1 MENMIYLDN
10 AATTKTAPQVVEA
23 MLPYFT
29 EYYGNPSSI
38 YDFASSGKKAI
49 DESRQTI
56 AGILGAKPEEIY
68 FTAGG
73 TEADNWAIKAA
84 AEAYASKGKHIITS
98 KIEHHA
104 VLHTCQYL
112 EKHGYEVTYLDVD
125 ERGIVKLSELEKAIR
140 PDTILISVMF
150 ANNEI
155 GTIQPVKEIGRLA
168 KEHGILFH
176 TDAVQAFGQLP
187 INVDELG
194 IDMLSAS
201 GHKLNGPKGI
211 GFLYIRKG
219 VKIRSFIH
227 GGAQERKR
235 RAGTENVPGIVGF
248 GVAASLAA
256 STMEE
261 RTKKERETRDY
272 LIDRVLTEIP
282 YTRLNGDRALRL
294 PNNANFSFQ
303 FIEGESLLIMLD
315 MKGICGSSG
324 SACTSG
330 SLDPSHVLLAI
341 GLPHEI
347 AHGSLRLTLS
357 QENTKEEMDRVVE
370 ALKEIVEKLRG
381 MSPLY
386 EDFLNNS
393 GQVSA
398 QAAQTVRK

>member
-1 MENMIYLDN
+1 MKKLIYLDN
-10 AATTKTAPQVVEA
+10 AATTKTAPEVVEA
-23 MLPYFT
+23 MLPYFS
-29 EYYGNPSSI
+29 EAYGNPSSI
-38 YDFASSGKKAI
+38 YSLAG
-49 DESRQTI
+49 ESRKAVDQARETI
-56 AGILGAKPEEIY
+56 ARALAARPEETY

-73 TEADNWAIKAA
+73 TESDNWALKAA
-84 AEAYASKGKHIITS
+84 AEFYRKKGNHIITT

-104 VLHTCQYL
+104 VLHSCQWL
-112 EKHGYEVTYLDVD
+112 EKQGFEVTYLNVD
-125 ERGIVKLSELEKAIR
+125 ENGVVRLEELKAAIR
-140 PDTILISVMF
+140 PTTILISVMY

-155 GTIQPVKEIGRLA
+155 GTIQPIREIGEIA
-168 KEHGILFH
+168 HEHGILFH

-187 INVDELG
+187 IQVDDCH

-235 RAGTENVPGIVGF
+235 RAGTENVPGIVGL
-248 GVAASLAA
+248 GKAVERAVG
-256 STMEE
+256 TMEA
-261 RTKKERETRDY
+261 RTETEQRLRDY
-272 LIDRVLTEIP
+272 LIDRVLKEIP
-282 YTRLNGDRALRL
+282 YARLNGHRSQRL

-315 MKGICGSSG
+315 MEGICGSSG

-347 AHGSLRLTLS
+347 AHGSLRLTLN
-357 QENTKEEMDRVVE
+357 EEVTKEELDYVVDT
-370 ALKEIVEKLRG
+370 LKRIVEKLRG

-386 EDFLNNS
+386 EDFIK
-393 GQVSA
+393 
-398 QAAQTVRK
+398 RR

>member
-1 MENMIYLDN
+1 MNKIIYLDN
-10 AATTKTAPQVVEA
+10 AATTKTAPEVIEA
-23 MLPYFT
+23 MLPYFGQ
-29 EYYGNPSSI
+29 YYGNPSSI
-38 YDFASSGKKAI
+38 YSLAA
-49 DESRQTI
+49 ESKSAVTQARETI
-56 AGILGAKPEEIY
+56 ADSIGASVQDIY

-73 TEADNWAIKAA
+73 SEADNWAIKATV
-84 AEAYASKGKHIITS
+84 EAYASKGKHIITS

-104 VLHTCQYL
+104 ILHTCEYL
-112 EKHGYEVTYLDVD
+112 EKHGYEVTYIDVD
-125 ERGIVKLSELEKAIR
+125 EYGVLRLDELKKAIR

-155 GTIQPVKEIGRLA
+155 GTIQPIKEIGEIA

-176 TDAVQAFGQLP
+176 TDAVQAYGHLP
-187 INVDELG
+187 IDVDAYH

-219 VKIRSFIH
+219 LKLRSFIH
-227 GGAQERKR
+227 GGAQERAR
-235 RAGTENVPGIVGF
+235 RAGTENVPGIVGLS
-248 GVAASLAA
+248 VAATLAMH
-256 STMEE
+256 TMQK
-261 RTKKERETRDY
+261 RIQYETELRDY
-272 LIDRVLTEIP
+272 LIAEIEKKIP
-282 YTRLNGDRALRL
+282 YCRLNGHRTERL
-294 PNNANFSFQ
+294 SNNVNFSFQ

-315 MKGICGSSG
+315 MKGICASSG

-357 QENTKEEMDRVVE
+357 EETTKEEVDFTVE
-370 ALKEIVEKLRG
+370 VIAQTVEKLRA

-386 EDFLNNS
+386 EDFIKK
-393 GQVSA
+393 Q
-398 QAAQTVRK
+398 K

>member
-1 MENMIYLDN
+1 MKKLIYLDN
-10 AATTKTAPQVVEA
+10 AATTKTAPEVVEA
-23 MLPYFT
+23 MLPYFS
-29 EYYGNPSSI
+29 ELYGNPSSI
-38 YDFASSGKKAI
+38 YSLAGESKKAVDHAREI
-49 DESRQTI
+49 I
-56 AGILGAKPEEIY
+56 AGALGAQPEEIY

-73 TEADNWAIKAA
+73 TESDNWALKAA
-84 AEAYASKGKHIITS
+84 AEFYKKKGNHIITT

-104 VLHTCQYL
+104 ILHTCQWL
-112 EKHGYEVTYLDVD
+112 EKQGFEVTYLNVD
-125 ERGIVKLSELEKAIR
+125 ENGVVKLEELKKAIR
-140 PDTILISVMF
+140 PTTILISVMY

-155 GTIQPVKEIGRLA
+155 GTIQPIKEIGEIAR
-168 KEHGILFH
+168 EHRILFH

-187 INVDELG
+187 IQVDDCH

-219 VKIRSFIH
+219 IKIRSFIH

-235 RAGTENVPGIVGF
+235 RAGTENVPGIVGL
-248 GVAASLAA
+248 GKAVERAV
-256 STMEE
+256 ST
-261 RTKKERETRDY
+261 RKERADKEKELRDY
-272 LIDRVLTEIP
+272 LIGRVLKEIP
-282 YTRLNGDRALRL
+282 YTRLNGHRTMRL

-315 MKGICGSSG
+315 MEGICGSSG

-357 QENTKEEMDRVVE
+357 EETTKEELDFVVE
-370 ALKEIVEKLRG
+370 SLKKIIDRLRS

-386 EDFLNNS
+386 EDF
-393 GQVSA
+393 VKKA
-398 QAAQTVRK
+398 Q

>member
-1 MENMIYLDN
+1 MNKVIYLDN
-10 AATTKTAPQVVEA
+10 AATTSTRPEVVKA

-29 EYYGNPSSI
+29 EEYGNPSSI
-38 YDFASSGKKAI
+38 YD
-49 DESRQTI
+49 
-56 AGILGAKPEEIY
+56 LGAKNKTVIIKARETIAESLGTESANIY

-73 TEADNWAIKAA
+73 TEADNWALIAT
-84 AEAYASKGKHIITS
+84 AEAYANKGNHIITS

-104 VLHTCQYL
+104 VLHTCEYL
-112 EKHGYEVTYLDVD
+112 EKRGFEVTYIDVD
-125 ERGIVKLSELEKAIR
+125 ENGIIKLDQLKKAIK
-140 PDTILISVMF
+140 PTTILISIMY
-150 ANNEI
+150 ANNEM
-155 GTIQPVKEIGRLA
+155 GAIQPIKEIGEIA
-168 KEHGILFH
+168 KANQILFH
-176 TDAVQAFGQLP
+176 TDAVQAYCQLP
-187 INVDELG
+187 INVDELN

-201 GHKLNGPKGI
+201 AHKLNGPKGI

-248 GVAASLAA
+248 AKAVEIAIK
-256 STMEE
+256 TMEK
-261 RTKKERETRDY
+261 RTKHEIHLRDTMIRRIY
-272 LIDRVLTEIP
+272 EEIP
-282 YTRLNGDRALRL
+282 YVRLNGSKQNRL
-294 PNNANFSFQ
+294 PNNVNFSFQ

-315 MKGICGSSG
+315 MAGICASSG

-357 QENTKEEMDRVVE
+357 EANTMEEIDFTIKKI
-370 ALKEIVEKLRG
+370 KEIVSQLRD

-386 EDFLNNS
+386 EDFVKKNHL
-393 GQVSA
+393 A
-398 QAAQTVRK
+398 

>member
-1 MENMIYLDN
+1 MKKLIYLDN
-10 AATTKTAPQVVEA
+10 AATTKTAPEVVEA
-23 MLPYFT
+23 MLPYFS
-29 EYYGNPSSI
+29 EAYGNPSSI
-38 YDFASSGKKAI
+38 YSLAG
-49 DESRQTI
+49 ESRKAVDQARETI
-56 AGILGAKPEEIY
+56 AKALGARPEEIY

-73 TEADNWAIKAA
+73 TESDNWALKAA
-84 AEAYASKGKHIITS
+84 AEFYRKKGNHIITT

-104 VLHTCQYL
+104 VLHSCQWL
-112 EKHGYEVTYLDVD
+112 EKQGFEVTYLNVD
-125 ERGIVKLSELEKAIR
+125 ENGVVRLEELKAAIR
-140 PDTILISVMF
+140 PTTILISVMY

-155 GTIQPVKEIGRLA
+155 GTIQPIREIGEIA
-168 KEHGILFH
+168 HEHGILFH

-187 INVDELG
+187 IQVDDCR

-235 RAGTENVPGIVGF
+235 RAGTENVPGIVGL
-248 GVAASLAA
+248 GKAVERAVG
-256 STMEE
+256 TMEARTETE
-261 RTKKERETRDY
+261 RRLRDY
-272 LIDRVLTEIP
+272 LIDRVLKEIP
-282 YTRLNGDRALRL
+282 YARLNGHRSQRL

-315 MKGICGSSG
+315 MEGICGSSG

-347 AHGSLRLTLS
+347 AHGSLRLTLN
-357 QENTKEEMDRVVE
+357 EEITKEELDYVVDT
-370 ALKEIVEKLRG
+370 LKRIVEKLRS

-386 EDFLNNS
+386 EDFIK
-393 GQVSA
+393 
-398 QAAQTVRK
+398 RR